1 MKQYVLA
8 VGVDYEFKGVDFR
21 VLANSRRKWL
31 EKQNTKKD
39 ELRFTTMDV
48 RAGEIEVRT
57 ITFPGG
63 KRVESM
69 TSTKP
74 FTAVTKS
81 SFVTTG
87 GHTRFKPNQP
97 GVMGITDIYLEVIT
111 IGTSSPGTLMELS
124 IFSHGWM
131 GGPILVNS
139 TDDRSREITVPM
151 PIGDPIVMQ
160 VAVAGNTRD
169 PDDKDGRARLDF
181 QPPTMDASDLADFRK
196 AFHTDGF
203 SWLWGCSFPR
213 VIHHS
218 MWAMERAKGYASS
231 GVSEDKVLTLDDVTP
246 EDVSSFEDTLL
257 PLLGRFPSRNTITL
271 KFGFLRWSFCK
282 ENQGS
287 YAAALAAGSD
297 RPVRAAL
304 LGTYAEYDTGG
315 DKVMNVP
322 ASFIGHFVFYKN
334 YLGLLQDPEGRRYG
348 VYQPALVCAAPPTP

>member
-1 MKQYVLA
+1 MKQYVLVA
-8 VGVDYEFKGVDFR
+8 GVDYEFKGVDFR
-21 VLANSRRKWL
+21 VIANSRRTWL
-31 EKQNTKKD
+31 EKQNKSKD
-39 ELRFTTMDV
+39 DLRFTTMDV
-48 RAGEIEVRT
+48 RTGEIEIRT
-57 ITFPGG
+57 VTFPGG
-63 KRVESM
+63 KRVESVSSM
-69 TSTKP
+69 KVFTPVTRASFATS
-74 FTAVTKS
+74 
-81 SFVTTG
+81 G

-97 GVMGITDIYLEVIT
+97 GVMGITDVYLKVIT
-111 IGTSSPGTLMELS
+111 IGTISPGTLMELS

-139 TDDRSREITVPM
+139 SDDRMREISIPM
-151 PIGDPIVMQ
+151 PFGDPIVMQ
-160 VAVAGNTRD
+160 VPVAATSRD

-181 QPPTMDASDLADFRK
+181 QPPTMDAADLASFRK

-231 GVSEDKVLTLDDVTP
+231 GVAEDTVLTLDAVTP
-246 EDVSSFEDTLL
+246 DDVASFEDTLL

-315 DKVMNVP
+315 DMLMNVP
-322 ASFIGHFVFYKN
+322 ASFVGHFAFYKN
-334 YLGLLQDPEGRRYG
+334 YLGLVQDPEGRRYG
-348 VYQPALVCAAPPTP
+348 VYRPALVCAAPPTP